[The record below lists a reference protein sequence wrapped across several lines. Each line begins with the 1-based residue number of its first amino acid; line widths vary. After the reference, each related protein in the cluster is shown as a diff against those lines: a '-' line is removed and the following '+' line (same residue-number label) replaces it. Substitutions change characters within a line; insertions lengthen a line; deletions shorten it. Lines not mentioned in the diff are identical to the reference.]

1 MASRIA
7 EAYVQIVPRI
17 DGVAAGISGQLSG
30 QMTAAGTAG
39 GTSFAAGFKAMVG
52 PALIAATA
60 VAAAAIGKLLVSS
73 VGAASDFAE
82 AGTAVN
88 EVFGEASG
96 TINAFAAGAATR
108 LGQTQTQVLDAA
120 KQFGIYGQAAGLA
133 GEANAAFST
142 DLITLATD
150 LASFNNTSV
159 DEAILALGS
168 GLRGESE
175 PLRRYG
181 ILLNDAELKA
191 RALEMGIYDG
201 NGVLTLQQKVLAANA
216 AIFAQTTTQQGDFA
230 RTSEGLANQ
239 QRILAAQFG
248 NIKILLG
255 DFLLP
260 LFTSAAQLLTTSVM
274 PAFSNF
280 LISVRDN
287 GLVETLQNGFSQISA
302 MRQNFLDAMLTALPG
317 IIEAIVAFIPILIQN
332 WATMIISLVNA
343 LVQALPLL
351 IDGAIQLF
359 TGIIEAFVIIIPILI
374 QAVIDAIP
382 QVVEALITTL
392 PVIIA
397 GAISLFTGLIQ
408 GLLEILPVLIKAVVE
423 LIPVIILALISMLP
437 LLITGAI
444 QLFLGIVTGLIR
456 AIPQIITAIISAI
469 PLLIKAIT
477 DALPAIIRG
486 AILLFLGIIKGLVTA
501 LPQIITAIIGAIPDL
516 IKALIDA
523 IPLFIDAGFQLIG
536 GLISGIIG
544 AIPDLIGAI
553 GDGIGDAIDAGKK
566 LLGIKSPSR
575 VFMSIGDN
583 VIAGMTQGIEKRSGD
598 PAKAISKMADEL
610 ILSGNATASVG
621 MLPSLVSP
629 QASYST
635 EAQSGSS
642 QVVNY
647 YAAPNQS
654 LDAEQALFQA
664 VKRARVIT
672 GW

>member
-1 MASRIA
+1 MA
-7 EAYVQIVPRI
+7 
-17 DGVAAGISGQLSG
+17 
-30 QMTAAGTAG
+30 TAGTVG
-39 GTSFAAGFKAMVG
+39 GTSFATGFKSMVG

-60 VAAAAIGKLLVSS
+60 VAAAALGKLLVSS
-73 VGAASDFAE
+73 VGAASDFSE

-88 EVFGEASG
+88 EVFGEASD
-96 TINAFAAGAATR
+96 TIRKFAAGAATN

-159 DEAILALGS
+159 DEAILALGA

-191 RALEMGIYDG
+191 RAMEMGIYSG
-201 NGVLTLQQKVLAANA
+201 NGALTMQQKVLAANA

-287 GLVETLQNGFSQISA
+287 GLVETLQNGFSQIAA

-392 PVIIA
+392 PVIIQ
-397 GAISLFTGLIQ
+397 GAIQLFTGLIA
-408 GLLEILPVLIKAVVE
+408 GLLEVLPVLIKAVIE
-423 LIPVIILALISMLP
+423 LVPVIILALISMLP

-444 QLFLGIVTGLIR
+444 QLFLGIVTGLIG
-456 AIPQIITAIISAI
+456 ALPQIITAIVGAI

-477 DALPAIIRG
+477 DSLPAIISG
-486 AILLFLGIIKGLVTA
+486 AITLFLGVIVGLVKA
-501 LPQIITAIIGAIPDL
+501 LPQIIGAIIGAIPKL
-516 IKALIDA
+516 IGALIGA
-523 IPLFIDAGFQLIG
+523 IPQFVSAGFQLIG
-536 GLISGIIG
+536 GLISGIVK

-575 VFMSIGDN
+575 VFMAIGDN
-583 VIAGMTQGIEKRSGD
+583 VIAGMTAGIEKSSTD
-598 PAKAISKMADEL
+598 PAKAIAKMADEV

-621 MLPSLVSP
+621 MMPSLVSP
-629 QASYST
+629 QSSFGT
-635 EAQSGSS
+635 EAQSASS

>member
-17 DGVAAGISGQLSG
+17 DGVAAGISGQLST
-30 QMTAAGTAG
+30 QMATAGTVG
-39 GTSFAAGFKAMVG
+39 GTSFATGFKSMVG

-60 VAAAAIGKLLVSS
+60 VAAAALGKLLVNS
-73 VGAASDFAE
+73 VGAASDFSE
-82 AGTAVN
+82 AGAAVN
-88 EVFGEASG
+88 EVFGEASD
-96 TINAFAAGAATR
+96 TIRKFAAGAATN

-181 ILLNDAELKA
+181 VLLNDAELKA
-191 RALEMGIYDG
+191 QALEMGIYSG
-201 NGVLTLQQKVLAANA
+201 NGALTAQQKILAANA
-216 AIFAQTTTQQGDFA
+216 SIFAQTATQQGDFE

-260 LFTSAAQLLTTSVM
+260 LFTSAAQLLTSTVM

-287 GLVETLQNGFSQISA
+287 GLIETLQNTFTQIGA
-302 MRQNFLDAMLTALPG
+302 MRQNFLDAMLEALPG
-317 IIEAIVAFIPILIQN
+317 IIDAIIAFIPILVSN
-332 WATMIISLVNA
+332 WSSLMIGLITA
-343 LVQALPLL
+343 LTEAIPQL
-351 IDGAIQLF
+351 IDGAIQFF
-359 TGIIEAFVIIIPILI
+359 TAIIDAFVTVIPILI
-374 QAVIDAIP
+374 AAIVKAIP
-382 QVVEALITTL
+382 KIVEAL
-392 PVIIA
+392 VDA
-397 GAISLFTGLIQ
+397 
-408 GLLEILPVLIKAVVE
+408 LPVLIDGAIALFMGLIDGLLLILPELIEAVIY
-423 LIPVIILALISMLP
+423 LIPVIVDALLSVLPELIL
-437 LLITGAI
+437 GAI
-444 QLFLGIVTGLIR
+444 E
-456 AIPQIITAIISAI
+456 
-469 PLLIKAIT
+469 
-477 DALPAIIRG
+477 
-486 AILLFLGIIKGLVTA
+486 LFLGIITGLIEALPLIIKAIVDSIPKFIDALTNALPDLIQAAIALFLGIITGLVIAT
-501 LPQIITAIIGAIPDL
+501 PQIIGAIIGSLPKL
-516 IKALIDA
+516 IGAIVGA
-523 IPLFIDAGFQLIG
+523 IPQFVSAGFQLIG
-536 GLISGIIG
+536 GLIAGIVG

-553 GDGIGDAIDAGKK
+553 GKGIGDAIDAGKK